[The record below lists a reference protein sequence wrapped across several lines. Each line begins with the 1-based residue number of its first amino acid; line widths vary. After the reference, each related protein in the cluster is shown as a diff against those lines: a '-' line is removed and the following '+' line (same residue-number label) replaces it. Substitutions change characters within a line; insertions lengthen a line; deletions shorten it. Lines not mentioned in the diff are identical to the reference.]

1 MDNFTKLKELIKSKQ
16 NNMNSFIT
24 NSETGNLDISDFA
37 IDYKSFDKN
46 PYTLNL
52 FTYEKAIPEK
62 KKDFANKLDY
72 EMKNYYFLKLYIN
85 KDDDLLEITLNR
97 TSTKN
102 DIHLL
107 FFDYLDKIN
116 FFNINDFL
124 EYLLNAL

>member
-24 NSETGNLDISDFA
+24 NSETDNLDISDFA

-52 FTYEKAIPEK
+52 FTYEKAISEK

-97 TSTKN
+97 SSTKK

-107 FFDYLDKIN
+107 FLDYLDKIN
-116 FFNINDFL
+116 FSNINDFL
-124 EYLLNAL
+124 EHLLETL

>member
-1 MDNFTKLKELIKSKQ
+1 MDNFEKLKELIKSKQ
-16 NNMNSFIT
+16 NDMNSFIV
-24 NSETGNLDISDFA
+24 NSETDNLNISDFA

-52 FTYEKAIPEK
+52 FTYEKSIPEK
-62 KKDFANKLDY
+62 KTDFTNKLDY

-102 DIHLL
+102 DIHLSFL
-107 FFDYLDKIN
+107 DYLDKIN

-124 EYLLNAL
+124 EYLLETL

>member
-116 FFNINDFL
+116 LFNINDFL

>member
-1 MDNFTKLKELIKSKQ
+1 MDNFTKLKELIKSKK
-16 NNMNSFIT
+16 NDMNSFIT
-24 NSETGNLDISDFA
+24 NSETDILNISDFA

-97 TSTKN
+97 SLTKK

-107 FFDYLDKIN
+107 FLDYLDKIN

>member
-24 NSETGNLDISDFA
+24 NSETDNLDISDFA

-62 KKDFANKLDY
+62 KKDIANKLDY

-97 TSTKN
+97 SLTKK

-107 FFDYLDKIN
+107 FLDYLDKIN
-116 FFNINDFL
+116 FSNINDFL
-124 EYLLNAL
+124 EHLLETL